1 MCCFTLSFMEQC
13 PSMVSITKTSF
24 GRSAAEST
32 GSPRSPQV
40 RARGGS
46 EVEWEWLACLPQ
58 LMLSASVVMSVRS
71 LLLFLSLLPRSL
83 SSGKAG
89 LLGCFTQTSQNANF
103 QNKHSTAAGRLGVLF
118 ARCMSLGKSLT
129 LFGFSFS
136 TKN

>member
-1 MCCFTLSFMEQC
+1 
-13 PSMVSITKTSF
+13 MVSITKTSF

-46 EVEWEWLACLPQ
+46 EVEWEWLARLPQ

-89 LLGCFTQTSQNANF
+89 LLGCFTQTPQNAHF
-103 QNKHSTAAGRLGVLF
+103 QNKHSTRRQ
-118 ARCMSLGKSLT
+118 ARSSVCSLYELEQVSDPVWIQ
-129 LFGFSFS
+129 FFH
-136 TKN
+136 